1 MDFSWLQG
9 LLYGLISGLTEF
21 LPVSAETHRMLYLH
35 LSGISPEPTVLRLC
49 VRLFALLGLILA
61 CRDVLSRLRRERR
74 LAAIPPRRRRRKPDQ
89 ACMMELRLAKTAAL
103 ASAVGLLVYNR
114 FKLYTDVLWF
124 HAAILVLNGIL
135 LYIPQFVL
143 RGNKDARAMS
153 SLDGVLIGVSGAL
166 SVLPGFSRMAAI
178 VSVARIRGAD
188 KRFGVELAL
197 LLYIPMLIVLSLLDF
212 VELISVQPQM
222 SFAVCAAASA
232 ASLAGSWLGV
242 KVIRYFGRKP
252 GFTAFAYH
260 SWGAAL
266 LMLILYLTII

>member
-9 LLYGLISGLTEF
+9 LMYGLISGLTEF

-35 LSGISPEPTVLRLC
+35 LSGISPEPAVLRLC
-49 VRLFALLGLILA
+49 VRLFALLGMMLA
-61 CRDVLSRLRRERR
+61 CRDILGRLRREQR
-74 LAAIPPRRRRRKPDQ
+74 LAAIPPRRRRRKPDP
-89 ACMMELRLAKTAAL
+89 ACMMELRLAKVAAL
-103 ASAVGLLVYNR
+103 ASAAGLLFYSR
-114 FKLYTDVLWF
+114 FKLYTDVLWL
-124 HAAILVLNGIL
+124 HGAILVLNGIL

-153 SLDGVLIGVSGAL
+153 SLDGVLIGIAAAL
-166 SVLPGFSRMAAI
+166 SVFPGFSRMAAM
-178 VSVARIRGAD
+178 VSVARIRGGD

-212 VELISVQPQM
+212 VELISVQSQLG
-222 SFAVCAAASA
+222 FTVCAAASA
-232 ASLAGSWLGV
+232 AAMVGGFLGT

>member
-89 ACMMELRLAKTAAL
+89 ACTMELRLAKTAAL

-178 VSVARIRGAD
+178 
-188 KRFGVELAL
+188 RFACFCSSC
-197 LLYIPMLIVLSLLDF
+197 MK
-212 VELISVQPQM
+212 
-222 SFAVCAAASA
+222 SF
-232 ASLAGSWLGV
+232 
-242 KVIRYFGRKP
+242 K
-252 GFTAFAYH
+252 
-260 SWGAAL
+260 
-266 LMLILYLTII
+266 